1 MKSEKDAFKK
11 IKNKTLPPP
20 HIFANEDENLNT
32 KVMWSRIS
40 LSFYSIN
47 KKIQINIQRD
57 YLREKSSKNLPIHH

>member
-11 IKNKTLPPP
+11 IKNKTHPPP

-47 KKIQINIQRD
+47 KK
-57 YLREKSSKNLPIHH
+57 YKETYKETS

>member
-11 IKNKTLPPP
+11 IKNKTHPPP

-47 KKIQINIQRD
+47 KKIKKT
-57 YLREKSSKNLPIHH
+57 YKETT